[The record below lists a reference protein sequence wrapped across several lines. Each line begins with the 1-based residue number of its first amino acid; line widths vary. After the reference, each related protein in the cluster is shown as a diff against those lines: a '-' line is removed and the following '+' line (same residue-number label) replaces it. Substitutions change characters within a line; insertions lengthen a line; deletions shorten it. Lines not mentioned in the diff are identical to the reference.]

1 MNNLDDIQ
9 VNVAE
14 IKEEIKQICNRLGRN
29 PEDITLV
36 VVTKTVEPERI
47 NYAVDCGVSNL
58 GENKVQ
64 EIVDKYETVSKNIKW
79 HLIGHLQTNKV
90 KYIIDKVELIH
101 SVDSVKLAE
110 EISKKA
116 EKYDIT
122 KDVLVQVN
130 VAEEESKFGIR
141 LDEAVNFVKSI
152 SVFDNIRIKGLMTIA
167 PYSED
172 PEGVRLVFRQLK
184 EKFDELSQMNLP
196 NVEMKYLSMGMSN
209 DYQIAIEEG
218 SNMVR
223 IGTAI
228 FGKRNYSK

>member
-1 MNNLDDIQ
+1 MDDIQ
-9 VNVAE
+9 VNIAG
-14 IKEEIKQICNRLGRN
+14 IKEEIKKICHNCGRN

-36 VVTKTVEPERI
+36 VVTKTVDPERI
-47 NYAVDCGVSNL
+47 NYAVDCGASDL

-64 EIVDKYETVSKNIKW
+64 EIVDKYEPVSKNVKW

-101 SVDSVKLAE
+101 SVDSIKLAE
-110 EISKKA
+110 EISKRA

-122 KDVLVQVN
+122 KDVLVQIN
-130 VAEEESKFGIR
+130 VAEEETKFGIG
-141 LDEAVNFVKSI
+141 LDEAVNFVKNI
-152 SVFDNIRIKGLMTIA
+152 SEFGNIRIKGLMTIA
-167 PYSED
+167 PYSEN
-172 PEGVRLVFRQLK
+172 PEGVRLVFRQLR

-196 NVEMKYLSMGMSN
+196 NTEMKYLSMGMSN

-218 SNMVR
+218 ANIIR

-228 FGKRNYSK
+228 FGKRNYNK

>member
-1 MNNLDDIQ
+1 MDDIQ
-9 VNVAE
+9 VNIAD
-14 IKEEIKQICNRLGRN
+14 IKEEIKQICHSCGRN

-36 VVTKTVEPERI
+36 VVTKTVDPERI

-64 EIVDKYETVSKNIKW
+64 EIMDKYETVSKNIKW

-110 EISKKA
+110 EISKRA
-116 EKYDIT
+116 ERYDIT
-122 KDVLVQVN
+122 KDVLVQIN
-130 VAEEESKFGIR
+130 VAEEETKFGIG
-141 LDEAVNFVKSI
+141 LEEAVNFVKSI
-152 SVFDNIRIKGLMTIA
+152 SAFDNIRIKGLMTIA
-167 PYSED
+167 PYSEN
-172 PEGVRLVFRQLK
+172 PEGVRLVFRQLR

-196 NVEMKYLSMGMSN
+196 NTEMKYLSMGMSN
-209 DYQIAIEEG
+209 DYRIAIEEG
-218 SNMVR
+218 ANMIR

-228 FGKRNYSK
+228 FGKRNYNK